1 MPLWRRKR
9 LFTDAP
15 WPTGV
20 GRLVLAQTDSTNAHA
35 ARLAQQGTAG
45 PLWILALAQTAARG
59 RRWRQWDM
67 APGNFAA
74 TLLMTPQ
81 GAPAAVALRS
91 FVAALALYDALADAL
106 SAVGADPASRLSLK
120 WPNDVLLDDG
130 KVAGILLESTSGP
143 QGRSVQHLA
152 VGIGVNLIAAPAM
165 AAVELGAVC
174 PVSLTGQGGPEIL
187 PEPFLAVLAGHFAL
201 WEAQLTHHGF
211 APIRQAWLARAAR
224 LGQKVVARLPGGEI
238 AGRFDGIDDTGAL
251 LIETAQ
257 GRETIAAAD
266 VFFA

>member
-1 MPLWRRKR
+1 M
-9 LFTDAP
+9 FTDAP

-35 ARLAQQGTAG
+35 ARLAQQGTVG
-45 PLWILALAQTAARG
+45 PIWILGLAQTAARG
-59 RRWRQWDM
+59 RRGRHWDM

-74 TLLMTPQ
+74 TLLMAPQ
-81 GAPAAVALRS
+81 GAPATVALRS

-224 LGQKVVARLPGGEI
+224 LGQKIVARLPGCEI